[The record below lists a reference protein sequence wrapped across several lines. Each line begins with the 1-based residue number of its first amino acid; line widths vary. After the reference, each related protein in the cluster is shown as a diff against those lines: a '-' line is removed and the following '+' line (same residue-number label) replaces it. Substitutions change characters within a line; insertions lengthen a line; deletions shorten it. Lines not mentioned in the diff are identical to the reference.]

1 MKGYKIEICANSSE
15 SAIIAQRS
23 GADRVELCAG
33 MPDLSF
39 LCAICL
45 FQHSRLK
52 RMRYI
57 RYIVEYLIL
66 AQWLQSRSVKVK
78 QLHTARR

>member
-33 MPDLSF
+33 MPEGDSGS
-39 LCAICL
+39 
-45 FQHSRLK
+45 QDQTK
-52 RMRYI
+52 
-57 RYIVEYLIL
+57 
-66 AQWLQSRSVKVK
+66 KD
-78 QLHTARR
+78 